1 MARSL
6 PAALCLLGVLALLP
20 LAGCAAGRSTASNPS
35 PMTAPPSSTAS
46 TTPSTA
52 PAAPQTGLLFRQA
65 VAGGLATKYAVYLP
79 REYGTDPAKRWP
91 LLVFLHGRGECGTEG
106 VRQTAV
112 GLGPAVLIQP
122 DKWPFVILMPQKPDP
137 ARQWAEYEP
146 MVLDLLRATATEFNT
161 DPQRTYLTGLSQG
174 GAGTWAIGSK
184 HPQLFAALAPVCG
197 YGDAPALAPGLVGK
211 PIWTLHGEKD
221 DVVPPER
228 TRVIVSA
235 VQAAAGPDRAGL
247 LKATYLPDANHNSWD
262 AAYRQFDL
270 GAWLL
275 SHRLDR

>member
-1 MARSL
+1 MRTAATAIAARTR
-6 PAALCLLGVLALLP
+6 G
-20 LAGCAAGRSTASNPS
+20 
-35 PMTAPPSSTAS
+35 
-46 TTPSTA
+46 
-52 PAAPQTGLLFRQA
+52 Q
-65 VAGGLATKYAVYLP
+65 
-79 REYGTDPAKRWP
+79 D
-91 LLVFLHGRGECGTEG
+91 GRGECGTEG

-174 GAGTWAIGSK
+174 GAGTWAIGSN

-211 PIWTLHGEKD
+211 PIWTFHGEKD